1 MPRPEDG
8 TLPEASLIGPLI
20 VATPSLD
27 SLARSVSQDSR
38 HRDLKRPAVFGG
50 IIRLRERERASIS
63 SDRRGRPAVRRVT
76 HTTKEKKLPLPLLWS
91 WVWPLFSCCS
101 QSLCF
106 LQLLLFALRARCS
119 LSISLSP
126 TWPDIIQTNLGP
138 SRALA
143 PCLLPIRCRLETG
156 VGVGLQ
162 CVLARLPWEEGSRGG
177 ALAAA
182 AAFIGLVKIDFLLD
196 PIESGRRGGR
206 RGWRAAGGR

>member
-1 MPRPEDG
+1 MGGPREG
-8 TLPEASLIGPLI
+8 QAGRQAEGESICA
-20 VATPSLD
+20 ATGGWD
-27 SLARSVSQDSR
+27 SARGVSHRPIDCRDAVVGLARSVSQDSR

-76 HTTKEKKLPLPLLWS
+76 HATKEKKLPLPLLWS

-126 TWPDIIQTNLGP
+126 TWPDIIQTNLGH

-143 PCLLPIRCRLETG
+143 PCLPIHCRLETG
-156 VGVGLQ
+156 VGVGL
-162 CVLARLPWEEGSRGG
+162 
-177 ALAAA
+177 
-182 AAFIGLVKIDFLLD
+182 
-196 PIESGRRGGR
+196 
-206 RGWRAAGGR
+206 